1 LVRTA
6 LSRSWSG
13 RATTSAKSLIRAKT
27 EDPEG
32 CLEIPVG
39 LFRYTSKRQRS
50 IRVRALK
57 HRVSHD
63 PQDIQSQVGQ
73 GRLDRRQARSLQPVP
88 ILVPPSILQ
97 KVQTVLY
104 LSVPPNPFQ
113 QLLRTHLPWI
123 KTGDVIPCLPL
134 YLTTFHL
141 FITHPNHHPA
151 AHNPQ
156 PFPHIHCIG
165 LIHPHPTCLPRAP
178 FFHLPGGWLTTL
190 ARSKTGL
197 QGLQQLWLI
206 ALHLKQ
212 IIQPLFL
219 QHLRQWP
226 PGKNASPVRSITN
239 G

>member
-1 LVRTA
+1 M
-6 LSRSWSG
+6 
-13 RATTSAKSLIRAKT
+13 
-27 EDPEG
+27 
-32 CLEIPVG
+32 EIPVG

-123 KTGDVIPCLPL
+123 KTGDVIPCLSL
-134 YLTTFHL
+134 RLTTFCPL
-141 FITHPNHHPA
+141 PIHPNHHPA
-151 AHNPQ
+151 THNSQRLPHIDRVNLVHPQ
-156 PFPHIHCIG
+156 PI
-165 LIHPHPTCLPRAP
+165 CLPRAP
-178 FFHLPGGWLTTL
+178 FFPVLLAYGGRLSASAKQTFRASSNSGWLPFT
-190 ARSKTGL
+190 
-197 QGLQQLWLI
+197 
-206 ALHLKQ
+206 
-212 IIQPLFL
+212 
-219 QHLRQWP
+219 
-226 PGKNASPVRSITN
+226 
-239 G
+239 